1 MTDRPRREVD
11 DRLADWVDGRL
22 SDRERERFVAEMRVN
37 PQLRQDLEDYERT
50 VGVVRAALRA
60 PTSPSSMADRILAAV
75 AEQRAAP
82 AARRTAWSSRHM
94 FWSLAS
100 AAALLACALWVD
112 QWSSP
117 APLQTSVAAA
127 PDPAAAGVAPSTDAA
142 AMRDGQ
148 RQEGDKSAADKPAAD
163 KPAADKSAGN
173 RLAGDGQTIED
184 QARTA
189 EVHRVSEAV
198 QEKLADPG
206 TTMLFGVRPAPEA
219 AVPVVTA
226 AAVVESQDAGAGE
239 RRQLPAPA
247 APMPAVPTTVAPT
260 AGGGGGA
267 AGPASAGPAGPTRA
281 GLAGPADRVPT
292 VPGPL
297 ADGVRAPGAPAVAPV
312 KATGAAEGSRAAPVP
327 PPTGGAPVTGQ
338 DDFYLGATRRVPVPT
353 TLSAAPDTAAAPVVL
368 AFFAIEAIAA
378 DERVTADLEEAE
390 KAERSG
396 GQRGGR
402 GAVPSARTE
411 EMKRQAGSDTKA
423 KGAEA
428 PLDAAALL
436 PAFDRFLA
444 AATAPNGDAAAEQWV
459 TPLGTLQASPWL
471 DAPRETP
478 PAARDKVAERSE
490 AKPEAKKDAPAAAAV
505 ERTWLVEGPRQ
516 DVVALLGRAA
526 ALARARRWDVR
537 QGELPVAASAVP
549 STIAGA
555 NAAVGGEATK
565 PVVEPMRVVLRVRF
579 PPR

>member
-82 AARRTAWSSRHM
+82 AVRRTAWTSRHM

-117 APLQTSVAAA
+117 APLQTPVAAA
-127 PDPAAAGVAPSTDAA
+127 PDPAAAKAAPTTDDAVT
-142 AMRDGQ
+142 RDDQ
-148 RQEGDKSAADKPAAD
+148 RPEGDKLAADT
-163 KPAADKSAGN
+163 S
-173 RLAGDGQTIED
+173 AGDGLAGGGQTMKE
-184 QARTA
+184 QARKA

-198 QEKLADPG
+198 QEQVADPG
-206 TTMLFGVRPAPEA
+206 LSLPFGVRPAPEA
-219 AVPVVTA
+219 AVPVVRA
-226 AAVVESQDAGAGE
+226 AAVVATPDAGAGE
-239 RRQLPAPA
+239 RMQLPAPGS
-247 APMPAVPTTVAPT
+247 PGPAGPATVSPTG
-260 AGGGGGA
+260 GGGGGA
-267 AGPASAGPAGPTRA
+267 AGPGSAGPAGPTRA
-281 GLAGPADRVPT
+281 GFAGPADRVPT
-292 VPGPL
+292 VPAPL

-312 KATGAAEGSRAAPVP
+312 KATGAADGSRAAPVTP
-327 PPTGGAPVTGQ
+327 PTTGGAPATGG
-338 DDFYLGATRRVPVPT
+338 DDFYLGATRRVPAPT
-353 TLSAAPDTAAAPVVL
+353 PLSAAPYAPADAPVVL
-368 AFFAIEAIAA
+368 AFFAIEATAA
-378 DERVTADLEEAE
+378 DERAMADLEAAE
-390 KAERSG
+390 KAAPSG
-396 GQRGGR
+396 RQRGGR

-411 EMKRQAGSDTKA
+411 EMKRQADSDPKA

-436 PAFDRFLA
+436 SAFDRFLG
-444 AATAPNGDAAAEQWV
+444 AATGSNGDAAAEQWV

-471 DAPRETP
+471 DAPREAEPT
-478 PAARDKVAERSE
+478 ARDKVAERSE
-490 AKPEAKKDAPAAAAV
+490 AKPESKKDAPAAAAV

-537 QGELPVAASAVP
+537 QGELAVAASTVLATASAAVP
-549 STIAGA
+549 SSATVPV
-555 NAAVGGEATK
+555 AVGGEATK
-565 PVVEPMRVVLRVRF
+565 AVVEPMRVVLRVRVL
-579 PPR
+579 PR

>member
-82 AARRTAWSSRHM
+82 AARRTAWTSRHI

-127 PDPAAAGVAPSTDAA
+127 PDPAGAGAAPSTDDAA
-142 AMRDGQ
+142 TRDGQ
-148 RQEGDKSAADKPAAD
+148 RPEGDKPGGDKSADD
-163 KPAADKSAGN
+163 
-173 RLAGDGQTIED
+173 RLAGNGQTIKD

-260 AGGGGGA
+260 AGGGGA

-338 DDFYLGATRRVPVPT
+338 DDFYLGATRRVPAPT
-353 TLSAAPDTAAAPVVL
+353 TLSAAPDTPAAPVVL
-368 AFFAIEAIAA
+368 AFFAIEATAA
-378 DERVTADLEEAE
+378 DERVTADLEEGE

-411 EMKRQAGSDTKA
+411 EMKRQADREAADPGAKA
-423 KGAEA
+423 KRADA
-428 PLDAAALL
+428 PLDSASLLFAL
-436 PAFDRFLA
+436 DRFLA
-444 AATAPNGDAAAEQWV
+444 AATQPNGDAAADQWV
-459 TPLGTLQASPWL
+459 TTLGTLQASPWL
-471 DAPRETP
+471 DAPREPP
-478 PAARDKVAERSE
+478 PAADKAAERSA
-490 AKPEAKKDAPAAAAV
+490 AKPEAKKDAPAVAAS

-516 DVVALLGRAA
+516 DVVVLLGRAA

-549 STIAGA
+549 SAIAGA

-565 PVVEPMRVVLRVRF
+565 PVVEPMRVLLRVRF
-579 PPR
+579 LPR